1 LNERHPLTDR
11 ESVAKPVISSRLQ
24 ETFAAM
30 KHYNYRLWFSGQ
42 VVSLVGTWMQSTAQ
56 GYLIYQLTGSPA
68 YLGLVGFMGGL
79 PAWLFTLFGGVI
91 ADRISRRNLMVITQ
105 SVMLVLAFILAA
117 LTFTKAVQPW
127 HIIVLAF
134 LLGVANA
141 FDAPARIAFVT
152 ELVSREDMTNA
163 IALNSTMFNIATV
176 VGPSVAGLTYA
187 AFGPAWCFTLN
198 GISFIAVIVALLF
211 MRIKPIIQPPQRAT
225 VMADL
230 REGLRYVFSHSLI
243 LSLIGSIG
251 LVSIFGIGMLTL
263 LPAWATD
270 ILHGDVTTNGWLV
283 SARGF
288 GSLVSALM
296 LAYLGSRKNRGKLWT
311 LGAFIMPVMLFIFA
325 WIRWLPLALVAL
337 LGVGWSFMMIM
348 NNSNAMMQSHVPDHL
363 RGRVMSVYTL
373 VFFGAMPLGSL
384 FAGTFAQKFNEPLTV
399 MVGAVVLMILAIAA
413 WIFLPETGI
422 WELNQTG
429 SR

>member
-11 ESVAKPVISSRLQ
+11 ESVVKPVISSRLQ

-413 WIFLPETGI
+413 WIFLPEIRRT
-422 WELNQTG
+422 E
-429 SR
+429 

>member
-1 LNERHPLTDR
+1 MSDIENL
-11 ESVAKPVISSRLQ
+11 AKPKLNLRLQ
-24 ETFAAM
+24 ETFASL
-30 KHYNYRLWFSGQ
+30 KHYNYRLWFFGQ
-42 VVSLVGTWMQSTAQ
+42 MVSLMGTWMQSTAQ
-56 GYLIYQLTGSPA
+56 GYLIYQLTGSPV
-68 YLGLVGFMGGL
+68 YLGLVGFVGGM
-79 PAWLFTLFGGVI
+79 PALLFTLFGGVI
-91 ADRISRRNLMVITQ
+91 ADRISRRNMMVITQ
-105 SVMLVLAFILAA
+105 TSMLVLAFVLAVLA
-117 LTFTKAVQPW
+117 FTNVVQPW
-127 HIIVLAF
+127 HILLLAF
-134 LLGVANA
+134 LLGIANA
-141 FDAPARIAFVT
+141 FDAPARVAFVT

-211 MRIKPIIQPPQRAT
+211 MRIKPIIQPSQRAS

-230 REGLRYVFSHSLI
+230 KEGLRYVFSHRLI

-270 ILHGDVTTNGWLV
+270 ILHGDVTTNGLLV

-296 LAYLGSRKNRGKLWT
+296 LAYLGNRRFRGKLWT
-311 LGAFIMPVMLFIFA
+311 VGAFIMPVMLFIFA
-325 WIRWLPLALVAL
+325 WIRWLPLSLVTL
-337 LGVGWSFMMIM
+337 VGIGWSFMMIM
-348 NNSNAMMQSHVPDHL
+348 NNSNAMMQSQVPDHL

-373 VFFGAMPLGSL
+373 VFFGSMPLGSL
-384 FAGTFAQKFNEPLTV
+384 FAGAFAQKFSEPLTV
-399 MVGAVVLMILAIAA
+399 VIGAGVLMAMAIAS
-413 WIFLPETGI
+413 WIFLPGI
-422 WELNQTG
+422 RRQE
-429 SR
+429 